1 MDKDKEQLRLLAVFH
16 FIVGGLIALFACI
29 PFIHL
34 ILGIVMIVAPG
45 SMQSSGQ
52 PPPTIVGWAF
62 VLIGGLIILMGWILA
77 GCVIA
82 AGRCLV
88 KQRRYLY
95 CLVVAGLLCLF
106 MPFGTILGVLTII
119 VLVRESVKKLFTDGT
134 PPQAETAAAPP
145 PLN

>member
-1 MDKDKEQLRLLAVFH
+1 MDRDKEQLRLLAVFH

-106 MPFGTILGVLTII
+106 MPFGTILGVFTII
-119 VLVRESVKKLFTDGT
+119 VLVRESVKTLFTTGT
-134 PPQAETAAAPP
+134 PQAEPAGAPP
-145 PLN
+145 PLD